1 MHTYRHAYT
10 HKRWPPAAHH
20 LPPTAHSLPTAH
32 QYLLNTAPPRP
43 SPSSLD
49 PSPFTRPQTKLEEIY
64 APTVDDF
71 VDISA
76 NTYTRSEVIEYEM
89 KLSQALDWQ
98 LTSVTTFKFIERF
111 LKAAQSNPKDTCFV
125 WYLSKLVLQ
134 EQSFVGLKP
143 SMVAA
148 AILNLARQTTCCR
161 GNEVWTKTIQ
171 YYTRYSPADLEDV
184 VRKMHLV
191 HLHAWDGKYTS
202 IRTRYSR
209 ADKFHV
215 AQCVICLREE
225 ALSFEDTNG
234 FETMVPKVMVP
245 KAVAPK
251 AVAPKAVVPKAVVP
265 KAASVSMVNGV
276 STAKSVAASK
286 AVAASKTVAVREAID
301 LGGGVFRL

>member
-1 MHTYRHAYT
+1 M
-10 HKRWPPAAHH
+10 
-20 LPPTAHSLPTAH
+20 
-32 QYLLNTAPPRP
+32 
-43 SPSSLD
+43 
-49 PSPFTRPQTKLEEIY
+49 
-64 APTVDDF
+64 
-71 VDISA
+71 DISA

-234 FETMVPKVMVP
+234 FEKTVPKAMVP
-245 KAVAPK
+245 KAMMTK
-251 AVAPKAVVPKAVVP
+251 AVG
-265 KAASVSMVNGV
+265 SGMVNGV
-276 STAKSVAASK
+276 NTAKSVTAAKSMAMTSSTSSK
-286 AVAASKTVAVREAID
+286 AAPMMSDGRGT
-301 LGGGVFRL
+301 FRL